1 MVVVASA
8 LVFWL
13 VASVYGLIALGASF
27 AASAYCL
34 RAARRSGGRYGAG
47 TEQGPKQP
55 LSRVGLVVGAV
66 VMSPAFLF
74 AALITKPTPVE
85 TLRLRTSGV
94 GSYLTNDAGERI
106 SGNRYT
112 QTLRVG
118 ESARCHVRRL
128 PLIGAVIES
137 CTPITPTVG
146 RRATALNENHKPHPT
161 STSLPGE
168 GNQH

>member
-1 MVVVASA
+1 MEQRSGRSKLIAAVAAVA
-8 LVFWL
+8 LLFWL
-13 VASVYGLIALGASF
+13 LAGVYGLIALVASL

-34 RAARRSGGRYGAG
+34 RAARRSSSRDAAS
-47 TEQGPKQP
+47 TEPGSKQP
-55 LSRVGLVVGAV
+55 LSRVVLVVGALI
-66 VMSPAFLF
+66 MSPAFLF

-85 TLRLRTSGV
+85 TLTLRQTGI

-128 PLIGAVIES
+128 PLMPAVIES
-137 CTPITPTVG
+137 CTLPD
-146 RRATALNENHKPHPT
+146 RAGAR
-161 STSLPGE
+161 
-168 GNQH
+168 

>member
-1 MVVVASA
+1 MEQRGGRSKLRVMLVASA
-8 LVFWL
+8 LLFWL
-13 VASVYGLIALGASF
+13 LAGVYGLIALGASF
-27 AASAYCL
+27 AASACCL
-34 RAARRSGGRYGAG
+34 RAARRSSSRYGAG
-47 TEQGPKQP
+47 TEPGSKQP
-55 LSRVGLVVGAV
+55 LSRVGLVVGAL

-85 TLRLRTSGV
+85 TLMLRTSGV

-112 QTLRVG
+112 QALRVG

-137 CTPITPTVG
+137 CTPP
-146 RRATALNENHKPHPT
+146 
-161 STSLPGE
+161 LPGE
-168 GNQH
+168 GYQH